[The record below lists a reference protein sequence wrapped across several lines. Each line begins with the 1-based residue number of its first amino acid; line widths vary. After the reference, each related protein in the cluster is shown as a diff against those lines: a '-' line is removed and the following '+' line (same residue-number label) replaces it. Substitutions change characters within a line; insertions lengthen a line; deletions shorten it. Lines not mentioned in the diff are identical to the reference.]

1 MTQTTQET
9 QSPVIPQGVDDDYHD
24 IEVAHMNNDLFL
36 CSLIKDCCSLQ
47 CAFGKSTT
55 RTFLKILAKM
65 SKQAKYLDME
75 CQVITEFI
83 WYPLF
88 EIEVVFHKGVIL
100 FYLEVR
106 FGWMN
111 DFQ

>member
-1 MTQTTQET
+1 ML
-9 QSPVIPQGVDDDYHD
+9 D
-24 IEVAHMNNDLFL
+24 
-36 CSLIKDCCSLQ
+36 
-47 CAFGKSTT
+47 
-55 RTFLKILAKM
+55 KM
-65 SKQAKYLDME
+65 SKQAKNLDME

-88 EIEVVFHKGVIL
+88 EIEAVFHKGVIL

-111 DFQ
+111 DFQW

>member
-1 MTQTTQET
+1 MTQTTHVT

-24 IEVAHMNNDLFL
+24 IVVAHMNNDLFL
-36 CSLIKDCCSLQ
+36 CSLIKDCCYLQ

-55 RTFLKILAKM
+55 RTFQKMLAKM

-83 WYPLF
+83 WYPWF
-88 EIEVVFHKGVIL
+88 EYGVDVHKGVI
-100 FYLEVR
+100 FNYLEVR
-106 FGWMN
+106 FVC
-111 DFQ
+111 DE